1 MQVVRQREAARRSRI
16 TALDPAIDPA
26 MDPAIDPR
34 TRRANHA
41 RALT

>member
-16 TALDPAIDPA
+16 TALDPA

>member
-1 MQVVRQREAARRSRI
+1 MAVVRQREAARRSRI
-16 TALDPAIDPA
+16 TALDPALDL
-26 MDPAIDPR
+26 R

>member
-1 MQVVRQREAARRSRI
+1 MAVVRQREAARRSRI

-26 MDPAIDPR
+26 IDPR